1 MTMNRTRAIH
11 QLVAGLTNG
20 DAISNEAREY
30 RKTFRSWGYKS
41 EIFSEKKRIL
51 PELRHDAKDF
61 SESHCNITP
70 DDIMLLHLSIGS
82 PVNECF
88 KKLNCR
94 KIIRY
99 HNITPHC
106 YFELINRTT
115 ATNLKNGREQIPF
128 LKDSAEINLAVSEFN
143 ATELREA
150 GYSNVKVMPILL
162 NIEDIT
168 SPPDRKVLKHFNDG
182 TKNIL
187 FVGRCAPNKKIED
200 LLHAMAYI
208 RFTTDT
214 DTRLIHVGS
223 FAGTERY
230 YHLLLSLQRDL
241 GLERQVYFA
250 GSVTQKQ
257 LAGFYQSASMFLCMS
272 EHEGFC
278 IPLLEA
284 MAHRV
289 PVMAYAAGAIPDTM
303 DKAGILFRSKNYP
316 LIAETASELLLSSKL
331 RDAVLTRQ
339 DERMQRYLTR
349 ELSAELKAH
358 LAPLIARED

>member
-1 MTMNRTRAIH
+1 MTSTRAIH

-30 RKTFRSWGYKS
+30 RDTFRAWGYKS

-51 PELRHDAKDF
+51 PELRHDTKDF
-61 SESHCNITP
+61 ADSSSHLTP
-70 DDIMLLHLSIGS
+70 NDIMLLHLSIGS
-82 PVNECF
+82 PVNQYFRE
-88 KKLNCR
+88 LNCR
-94 KIIRY
+94 KVIRY
-99 HNITPHC
+99 HNITPHN

-115 ATNLKNGREQIPF
+115 ATNLKKGREQIPL
-128 LKDSAEINLAVSEFN
+128 LKDSAELNLAVSKFN
-143 ATELREA
+143 ARELQEE
-150 GYSNVKVMPILL
+150 GYSNVKVLPILL
-162 NIEDIT
+162 NLENIT
-168 SPPDRKVLKHFNDG
+168 SPPDRKALKRFNDG

-208 RFTTDT
+208 RLIKNT

-250 GSVTQKQ
+250 GSVTQRQ

-284 MAHRV
+284 MAHHV
-289 PVMAYAAGAIPDTM
+289 PVMAYEAGAVPDTM
-303 DKAGILFRSKNYP
+303 EQAGILFHQKNYP
-316 LIAETASELLLSSKL
+316 LIAETIRELLLNSSL
-331 RDAVLTRQ
+331 REAVKARQ
-339 DERMQRYLTR
+339 DERMQRYFSR
-349 ELSAELKAH
+349 NLSAELKDL
-358 LAPLIARED
+358 LAPLITRED

>member
-1 MTMNRTRAIH
+1 MTKTRAIH
-11 QLVAGLTNG
+11 QLTAGLTNG

-30 RKTFRSWGYKS
+30 RETFRSWGYES
-41 EIFSEKKRIL
+41 AIFSEKKRIL

-61 SESHCNITP
+61 SEAHRNISS

-82 PVNECF
+82 PVNEEF

-94 KIIRY
+94 KAIRY

-115 ATNLKNGREQIPF
+115 AANLKKGREQIRS
-128 LKDSAEINLAVSEFN
+128 LKDSAEINLADSEFN
-143 ATELREA
+143 AEELRQA
-150 GYSNVKVMPILL
+150 GYSKVKVLPILL
-162 NIEDIT
+162 NIKDIT
-168 SPPDRKVLKHFNDG
+168 SPPDRKVMKRFNDG

-200 LLHAMAYI
+200 LLYAMACI
-208 RFTTDT
+208 RLSSGFDA
-214 DTRLIHVGS
+214 RLIHVGS

-230 YHLLLSLQRDL
+230 YHLLLSLQREL
-241 GLERQVYFA
+241 GLERHAYFA
-250 GSVTQKQ
+250 GSVTQRQ
-257 LAGFYQSASMFLCMS
+257 LSGFYQSASMFLCMS

-289 PVMAYAAGAIPDTM
+289 PVIAYAAGAIPDTM
-303 DKAGILFRSKNYP
+303 DRAGIIFSEKNYP
-316 LIAETASELLLSSKL
+316 LIAETASELILNSRL
-331 RDAVLTRQ
+331 RNAVLAGQ
-339 DERMQRYLTR
+339 HERMQRYLAR
-349 ELSAELKAH
+349 EISNELKGH
-358 LAPLIARED
+358 LAPLLAGQN